1 MNAAAALRGRRV
13 YTKVHEEFA
22 EGRQNYRL
30 LFGSPSR
37 QRTLSA
43 KDGYT
48 ARSNY
53 FLPGTRFGLD
63 LWSRNDYGT
72 VRWRCFVCETI
83 QPGASAERVPF
94 VTPAAT
100 VLLSTK
106 GAAQSRLFLTW
117 LSELEEEGVDP
128 LACPADLFVAAHFRL
143 QGSRADTTKP
153 ARLSGRL

>member
-1 MNAAAALRGRRV
+1 M
-13 YTKVHEEFA
+13 YTQVHEEFV
-22 EGRQNYRL
+22 EGRRNYRL

-37 QRTLSA
+37 QHTVNAEEGYSA
-43 KDGYT
+43 R
-48 ARSNY
+48 ANY

-72 VRWRCFVCETI
+72 VRWRCFVCEAV
-83 QPGASAERVPF
+83 QPGESAERVPF

-106 GAAQSRLFLTW
+106 GAAQSRLFLAW
-117 LSELEEEGVDP
+117 LAGLEGEGVDI
-128 LACPADLFVAAHFRL
+128 LACSADLFVAAHFRL
-143 QGSRADTTKP
+143 QGSRADTTLP